1 MSAQARIDGVPIGAP
16 SLDII
21 MARLAAIVGDRASAA
36 PGVRAD
42 HGRSEAYHA
51 ARPPDVVV
59 FPETTAEVQAIVNL
73 CRELDLPLVP
83 FGAGTSLEGN
93 AAALHGGVCL
103 DMGRMNQVL
112 EIYAEDMDVR
122 VQPGITR
129 KQLNAQLRDTGLFFP
144 IDPGADA
151 SIGGM
156 TSTRASGT
164 MAVRYGT
171 MKDNVL
177 ALEVVL
183 ADGRAIR
190 TARRAKKSAAGYDL
204 TRLFVGAEGTL
215 GVITEI
221 TLKLHPQPEAIS
233 SAVCAFPDLKAAVD
247 TAIGVIQSGVPVA
260 RIELLDSVMMRGMNL
275 HSRLGL
281 PEVPHLFFEFHGSS
295 AYVAEQAETAQAVAA
310 DNGGQG
316 FQWAVTPE
324 ERTRLWHARD
334 NTLYAGLALRPGA
347 KAMITDVCV
356 PISRLADCLV
366 DTADDLVECGLI
378 APVVGHVGDGNF
390 HLLVLIDPQDPEE
403 LARAKAFNERLVRR
417 AIALDGTC
425 TGEHGI
431 GMGKMDFLALELGE
445 AVDAMRLLKGA
456 LDPHGILNPG
466 KIFKP
471 HPPTQGSAP

>member
-1 MSAQARIDGVPIGAP
+1 MSAHMTIGGRPMDAV
-16 SLDII
+16 L
-21 MARLAAIVGDRASAA
+21 ARLTEIVGERATRAQ
-36 PGVRAD
+36 GVLAD
-42 HGRSEAYHA
+42 HGRSEAYHPA
-51 ARPPDVVV
+51 TPPDVVV
-59 FPETTAEVQAIVNL
+59 FPETTAEVQAIVRL
-73 CRELDLPLVP
+73 CREMKLPLVA

-103 DMGRMNQVL
+103 DMGRMNEVL
-112 EIYAEDMDVR
+112 KVNAEDMDVT
-122 VQPGITR
+122 VQSGITR

-183 ADGRAIR
+183 ADGRVIR
-190 TARRAKKSAAGYDL
+190 TAQRARKSAAGYDL

-233 SAVCAFPDLKAAVD
+233 SAVCAFPNLKAAVD
-247 TAIGVIQSGVPVA
+247 TAIAVIQSGVPVA
-260 RIELLDSVMMRGMNL
+260 RVELLDAVMMRGMNL
-275 HSRLGL
+275 HAKLGL
-281 PEVPHLFFEFHGSS
+281 PELPHLFFEFHGSR
-295 AYVAEQAETAQAVAA
+295 AYVAEQAETAQALAA
-310 DNGGQG
+310 ELGGQG
-316 FQWAVTPE
+316 FQWATTPE
-324 ERTRLWHARD
+324 ERSRLWQARD

-347 KAMITDVCV
+347 RAMITDVCV
-356 PISRLADCLV
+356 PISRLAECLV
-366 DTADDLVECGLI
+366 ETAADIAETGLT

-390 HLLVLIDPQDPEE
+390 HLLVLLDPDSGEE
-403 LARAKAFNERLVRR
+403 LARAKAFCDRLARR

-431 GMGKMDFLALELGE
+431 GVGKMDFLPLELGE
-445 AVDAMRLLKGA
+445 AVDVMRLVKGA
-456 LDPHGILNPG
+456 LDPDGIMNPG
-466 KIFKP
+466 KIFRP
-471 HPPTQGSAP
+471 RASNHGDAP

>member
-1 MSAQARIDGVPIGAP
+1 MSAHMPIAAHPMDGA
-16 SLDII
+16 L
-21 MARLAAIVGDRASAA
+21 ARLAEIVGDRATRA
-36 PGVRAD
+36 PGVLAD
-42 HGRSEAYHA
+42 HGRSEAYHPA
-51 ARPPDVVV
+51 SPPDVVV
-59 FPETTAEVQAIVNL
+59 YPETTAEVQAIVRL
-73 CRELDLPLVP
+73 CREMKLPVVA

-103 DMGRMNQVL
+103 DMGRMNAVL
-112 EIYAEDMDVR
+112 KVNAEDMDVT

-183 ADGRAIR
+183 ADGRVIR
-190 TARRAKKSAAGYDL
+190 TAQRARKSAAGYDL

-215 GVITEI
+215 GVITQV

-247 TAIGVIQSGVPVA
+247 TAIAVIQSGVPVA
-260 RIELLDSVMMRGMNL
+260 RVELLDAVMMRGMNL
-275 HSRLGL
+275 HAKLGL
-281 PEVPHLFFEFHGSS
+281 PEVPHLFFEFHGSK
-295 AYVAEQAETAQAVAA
+295 AYVAEQAETTEALATEF
-310 DNGGQG
+310 GGEG
-316 FQWAVTPE
+316 FQWATTPE
-324 ERTRLWHARD
+324 ERSRLWHARD

-356 PISRLADCLV
+356 PISRLAECLV
-366 DTADDLVECGLI
+366 ETEADIAQTGLV

-390 HLLVLIDPQDPEE
+390 HLLVLIDPASAEE
-403 LARAKAFNERLVRR
+403 LARAKAFCDRLARR
-417 AIALDGTC
+417 AIALEGTC

-431 GMGKMDFLALELGE
+431 GFGKMDFLPLELGD
-445 AVDAMRLLKGA
+445 AVDVMRLVKGA
-456 LDPHGILNPG
+456 LDPDGILNPG
-466 KIFKP
+466 KIFRP
-471 HPPTQGSAP
+471 RDRQQGDAP

>member
-1 MSAQARIDGVPIGAP
+1 MSALRPIDMA
-16 SLDII
+16 L
-21 MARLAAIVGDRASAA
+21 ARLADIVGDRATSA
-36 PGVRAD
+36 PGVLAD

-59 FPETTAEVQAIVNL
+59 FPETTQEVQAIVSL
-73 CRELDLPLVP
+73 CRDLRLPVVA

-103 DMGRMNQVL
+103 DMARMNRVL
-112 EIYAEDMDVR
+112 TVNAEDMDVR

-129 KQLNAQLRDTGLFFP
+129 KALNAQLRDTGLFFP

-177 ALEVVL
+177 SLEVVL
-183 ADGRAIR
+183 ADGRVIR
-190 TARRAKKSAAGYDL
+190 TAQRARKSAAGYDL

-215 GVITEI
+215 GVITEV

-233 SAVCAFPDLKAAVD
+233 SAVCAFPSLKAAVD
-247 TAIGVIQSGVPVA
+247 TAIAVIQSGVPVA
-260 RIELLDSVMMRGMNL
+260 RIELLDAVMMRGMNL
-275 HSRLGL
+275 HARLGL
-281 PEVPHLFFEFHGSS
+281 PEAPHLFFEFHGSK
-295 AYVAEQAETAQAVAA
+295 AYVAEQAETAQALAEEY
-310 DNGGQG
+310 GGLG
-316 FQWAVTPE
+316 FEWAVTPE
-324 ERTRLWHARD
+324 ERTRLWQARD

-347 KAMITDVCV
+347 RAMITDVCV

-366 DTADDLVECGLI
+366 ETAADISQNGLT

-390 HLLVLIDPQDPEE
+390 HLLVLLDPGNADE

-417 AIALDGTC
+417 AIALEGTC
-425 TGEHGI
+425 TGEHGVGI
-431 GMGKMDFLALELGE
+431 GKMDALALELGE
-445 AVDAMRLLKGA
+445 AVDAMRLVKGA
-456 LDPHGILNPG
+456 LDPLGIMNPG
-466 KIFKP
+466 KIFRP
-471 HPPTQGSAP
+471 APSGHGELT

>member
-1 MSAQARIDGVPIGAP
+1 MTAHVKASVTVDARVEQA
-16 SLDII
+16 
-21 MARLAAIVGDRASAA
+21 MTRLADLVGERATRAA
-36 PGVRAD
+36 GILAG

-51 ARPPDVVV
+51 ARPPDIVV
-59 FPETTAEVQAIVNL
+59 FPETTQEVQAIVGI
-73 CRELDLPLVP
+73 CRDLRLPIVA

-93 AAALHGGVCL
+93 AAALEGGVCI

-112 EIYAEDMDVR
+112 AVNGEDMDVI

-129 KQLNAQLRDTGLFFP
+129 KQLNAHLRDTGLFFP

-156 TSTRASGT
+156 ASTRASGT

-177 ALEVVL
+177 SLEVVL

-190 TARRAKKSAAGYDL
+190 TAQRARKSAAGYDL

-215 GVITEI
+215 GIITEI

-247 TAIGVIQSGVPVA
+247 TAISVIQAGVPVA
-260 RIELLDSVMMRGMNL
+260 RIELLDAVMMRGMNL
-275 HSRLGL
+275 HAKLGL
-281 PEVPHLFFEFHGSS
+281 PELPHLFFEFHGSK
-295 AYVAEQAETAQAVAA
+295 AYVDEQAQTAQAMAEEF
-310 DNGGQG
+310 GGLG
-316 FQWAVTPE
+316 FQWASTPE
-324 ERTRLWHARD
+324 ERSRLWQARD

-356 PISRLADCLV
+356 PISRLAECLV
-366 DTADDLVECGLI
+366 DTAADLEQHGIV

-390 HLLVLIDPQDPEE
+390 HLLVLLDPEQQHE
-403 LARAKAFNERLVRR
+403 LDRAKAFNERLVRR
-417 AIALDGTC
+417 AIAMQGTC

-431 GMGKMDFLALELGE
+431 GFGKIAYLEQELGE
-445 AVDAMRLLKGA
+445 AVDTMRAIKSA
-456 LDPHGILNPG
+456 LDPLGIMNPG
-466 KIFKP
+466 KIFRSP
-471 HPPTQGSAP
+471 APDQGGRP